1 MAGASMAANVTNKDD
16 QSHVLIITE
25 GSTKVEVVVDAGASA
40 LVCPAGCFVT
50 MPSGDRET
58 LSGEETIEII
68 NGSAVIK

>member
-1 MAGASMAANVTNKDD
+1 MVGASAAATVINKDD
-16 QSHVLIITE
+16 QSHILIVTE
-25 GSTKVEVVVDAGASA
+25 GSTKVEVVLNAGATT
-40 LVCPAGCFVT
+40 LLCPAGCFIT